1 MGKYE
6 KVREVARE
14 MIGAAD
20 DGGEVKLFMG
30 IIIGVSALEAVGD
43 DEDPSSDHVRE
54 LLERATVHE
63 LRILLEKAAGEL
75 SSIDL
80 RPGGAFPKD

>member
-20 DGGEVKLFMG
+20 DGGEVKLCMG
-30 IIIGVSALEAVGD
+30 IIIGAHALEAVGD
-43 DEDPSSDHVRE
+43 DEDPSTDHVRE
-54 LLERATVHE
+54 LLERAAAHE

-80 RPGGAFPKD
+80 LLGGAFPKD